1 MPSTVGTSTTSAA
14 THDPCQRKGF
24 YANGRFWVFYSNGTY
39 LVYKTS
45 IDGTTWGAET
55 VIRASTDGSDTSIW
69 FDGTYFHYA
78 WSSGATNVALMYRR
92 GLPNSDGTIT
102 WSAAEQTVIAAVST
116 DRYRFPSICVDSTGH
131 PWIIYRYLTT
141 GITSGNAYIIT
152 SSTTDGTWS
161 TASGFPYVLNATNG
175 YWKLTVVPL
184 TSSKVLAL
192 YTIAGAVIRVRAWSG
207 TAWNAEVTTTSSEN
221 GGYYWSAVAQ
231 SDNVHLAFPQASTYI
246 LIYTMFSYTSNSFGA
261 ETQIQAATTSTTA
274 TVISIDPSTNNLYYF
289 WEGSPTANHIYY
301 KKCVSGT
308 WDTNPTD
315 WITETETLTSN
326 YKLTCFYN
334 VYGGYIGLLYMT
346 LTASPY
352 NVKFAYLTITVGGV
366 TYPVSISEPSISV
379 SDSPAYNVRRAAA
392 VSESLGSPS
401 DAVVR
406 VLWGYR
412 TVSEPSIS
420 VSDSVAKAT
429 TRILSCS
436 ESLGSPSDSLSYNVR
451 RVISVSEPSVTVS
464 DSPTYNMRR
473 AVAISEPS
481 ITVSDGITRVLRAYR
496 TLSEPSISA
505 SDSVARGLFL
515 SRSISETSITFS
527 DSTVQLLYRSKAVS
541 EPSVS
546 VSDTISAQKWVP
558 ISERSVSE
566 PTISVLDSP
575 TYMMIRGRMVSE
587 PGIPF
592 KLELVM
598 GNVAVDLKT
607 GKVGFLVS

>member
-1 MPSTVGTSTTSAA
+1 MPSTIGISTAVGAV
-14 THDPCQRKGF
+14 HDPCQRKGF
-24 YANGRFWVFYSNGTY
+24 YANGLFWEFYSNGTY
-39 LVYKTS
+39 LVCRTS
-45 IDGTTWGAET
+45 TDGITWSAEIT
-55 VIRASTDGSDTSIW
+55 IRASTDGSDTSIW

-78 WSSGATNVALMYRR
+78 WGGGATNVALMYRR

-102 WSAAEQTVIAAVST
+102 WSADEQIAVAAAVGI
-116 DRYRFPSICVDSTGH
+116 YYKFPSICVDSTGH
-131 PWIIYRYLTT
+131 PWIMYRTLSGTT
-141 GITSGNAYIIT
+141 KCANVTTA
-152 SSTTDGTWS
+152 STTDGTWT
-161 TASGFPYVLNATNG
+161 TASGFPYTLSSIDG
-175 YWKLTVVPL
+175 YWKVLIVPL
-184 TSSKVLAL
+184 TNSKVLAL
-192 YTIAGAVIRVRAWSG
+192 YTVSLGVIRARAWSG
-207 TAWNAEVTTTSSEN
+207 SAWGTEVTTTSSEN
-221 GGYYWSAVAQ
+221 GGYYWSAVAEG
-231 SDNVHLAFPQASTYI
+231 DNVHLVFPQATTYN
-246 LIYTMFSYTSNSFGA
+246 LLHTLYTYTSNSFGT
-261 ETQIQAATTSTTA
+261 ETQIQAATTSTTSV
-274 TVISIDPSTNNLYYF
+274 VISIDISTNNLYCF
-289 WEGSPTANHIYY
+289 WAGSPTANHIYY

-308 WDTNPTD
+308 WDTDPTD
-315 WITETETLTSN
+315 WITETETLTGN
-326 YKLTCFYN
+326 YKLSCFYK

-352 NVKFAYLTITVGGV
+352 NVKFAYLTIAAGGV
-366 TYPVSISEPSISV
+366 TYPVSISESSISV
-379 SDSPAYNVRRAAA
+379 SDSPAYNVRRVAA

-420 VSDSVAKAT
+420 VGDAITVVLFKSV
-429 TRILSCS
+429 SVS
-436 ESLGSPSDSLSYNVR
+436 ESLGAPSDSIAYNVR
-451 RVISVSEPSVTVS
+451 RVVSISESSISMSDSLTYTLRRDKAVSESISVS
-464 DSPTYNMRR
+464 
-473 AVAISEPS
+473 
-481 ITVSDGITRVLRAYR
+481 DGTTRVLWAYR

-546 VSDTISAQKWVP
+546 VSDTVSAQKWVP